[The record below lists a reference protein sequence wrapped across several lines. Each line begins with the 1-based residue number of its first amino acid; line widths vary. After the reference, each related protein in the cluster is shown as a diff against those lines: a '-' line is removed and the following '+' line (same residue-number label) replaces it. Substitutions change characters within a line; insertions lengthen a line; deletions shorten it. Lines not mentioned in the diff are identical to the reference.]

1 VVLPEHWLR
10 DRDDPTPPDDAGAFH
25 SGG

>member
-1 VVLPEHWLR
+1 VLPEHWLR
-10 DRDDPTPPDDAGAFH
+10 DALDPTPPDDAGAYH